1 MHQITLFQDKKFKNF
16 LGRGH
21 SPSQGPTP
29 NEEGT
34 PPPHTLP
41 RSAPTA
47 PRLRLKD
54 DLCFR
59 LLLGPAN

>member
-29 NEEGT
+29 NEEGDT
-34 PPPHTLP
+34 PSPH
-41 RSAPTA
+41 PTPLGA
-47 PRLRLKD
+47 YGASFKAKGRLV
-54 DLCFR
+54 F
-59 LLLGPAN
+59 